1 MTYTRSATFLASLAA
16 LAFAA
21 VALAGCGSGGTSAS
35 ALPKTASGRPATIG
49 VASSGLG
56 NIVVNSK
63 GRSLYVFG
71 KDSGSKSACLGACSA
86 NWPPLRADG
95 KPTIGSGLKSS
106 LVGLSRRSDGAS
118 QVTYNGHPV
127 YLFVGDKSA
136 GQTSGQ
142 GVNAFGGVWYVLSPA
157 GNKITTTSSSGG
169 GSGGGF
175 GY

>member
-1 MTYTRSATFLASLAA
+1 MGAIDSPI
-16 LAFAA
+16 AA
-21 VALAGCGSGGTSAS
+21 VALAGCGSGSTNAS

-71 KDSGSKSACLGACSA
+71 KDSGSKSACLGACA
-86 NWPPLRADG
+86 VNWPPLGANG
-95 KPTIGSGLKSS
+95 KPTVGSGLKPS
-106 LVGLSRRSDGAS
+106 LVGLSGRSDGAS
-118 QVTYNGHPV
+118 QVTYDGHPV
-127 YLFVGDKSA
+127 YLFVGDKRA
-136 GQTSGQ
+136 GQTNGQ

-157 GNKITTTSSSGG
+157 GNRITTTSSSGG
-169 GSGGGF
+169 GGF

>member
-1 MTYTRSATFLASLAA
+1 MTYTRSATFFASLAA

-21 VALAGCGSGGTSAS
+21 VALAGCGSGSTNAS

-71 KDSGSKSACLGACSA
+71 KDSGSKSACLGACA
-86 NWPPLRADG
+86 VNWPPLGANG
-95 KPTIGSGLKSS
+95 KPTVGSGLKPS
-106 LVGLSRRSDGAS
+106 LVGLSGRSDGAS
-118 QVTYNGHPV
+118 QVTYDGHPV
-127 YLFVGDKSA
+127 YLFVGDKRA
-136 GQTSGQ
+136 GQTNGQ

-157 GNKITTTSSSGG
+157 GNRITTTSSSGG
-169 GSGGGF
+169 GGF